1 MRPGAFQVQ
10 QAMTNS
16 SRQTSAQARAR
27 FVITLEGA
35 VGDEG
40 PHLRT
45 LRFILK
51 RLLREQS
58 LRCVGVTEVRL
69 DPRDDVDS
77 DGGAHGQA

>member
-1 MRPGAFQVQ
+1 MIAHEPKTKVQ
-10 QAMTNS
+10 Y
-16 SRQTSAQARAR
+16 
-27 FVITLEGA
+27 VVTLEGA
-35 VGDEG
+35 ATGAEG